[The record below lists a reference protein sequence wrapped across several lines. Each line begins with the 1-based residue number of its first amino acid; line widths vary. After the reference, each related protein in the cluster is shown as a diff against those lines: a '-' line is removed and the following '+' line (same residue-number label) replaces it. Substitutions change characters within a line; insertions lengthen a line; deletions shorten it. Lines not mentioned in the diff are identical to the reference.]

1 MIDFALSFVGVQ
13 TVAQIAQLIHAL
25 RGSGSKD
32 EKASLAIMNVIKSR
46 GVIAIDLAISNSG
59 NRAFSII
66 DMFFDQQGVRYHFEP
81 VVEIERGTQLNSGG
95 GSYTLHSRMSEVEYD
110 NYDSK
115 SPIFFEPFNHKVFLQ
130 PGQSERGFVIFPVR
144 MEDTVISKFGIVTSV
159 DKEPLITD

>member
-1 MIDFALSFVGVQ
+1 MIDLNVYFMGVQ
-13 TVAQIAQLIHAL
+13 MAAQLAQLIHAL
-25 RGSGSKD
+25 RSSGSKD

-66 DMFFDQQGVRYHFEP
+66 DMFFDQQGIRYHFEP
-81 VVEIERGTQLNSGG
+81 VIEVETGTQLSNGG
-95 GSYTLHSRMSEVEYD
+95 GSYTLHSRMSEVEYENFD
-110 NYDSK
+110 GK
-115 SPIFFEPFNHKVFLQ
+115 SSIFFEPFNHKVFLQ